1 MGDNNSLTKEKIYTI
16 FGVLSTFRIIVLCD
30 IKLSSFPAFLGGAE
44 RISQDK
50 SKVESIS
57 LNFLIYTGSAL
68 LKNKKGTG

>member
-44 RISQDK
+44 RTLWNEGR
-50 SKVESIS
+50 VRE
-57 LNFLIYTGSAL
+57 N
-68 LKNKKGTG
+68 